1 MQRPRSS
8 RLRAARGQISWV
20 TVVLVLALGGGGY
33 LGFVWIPVYIYKF
46 QAQQVVR
53 DYMNQAV
60 KNRDDRSL
68 ADKMVQKLRGLG
80 IVELPD
86 EDGTRKKVPAVDVAM
101 EDVTWERDAQSSPP
115 MLHVVVEYTARV
127 EYPWLDRQDE
137 KVVTIDLTED
147 ISIPDWGPAR

>member
-1 MQRPRSS
+1 M
-8 RLRAARGQISWV
+8 
-20 TVVLVLALGGGGY
+20 LALGGGGY

-80 IVELPD
+80 TVELPD
-86 EDGTRKKVPAVDVAM
+86 ENGTRSRRPAVDVAM
-101 EDVTWERDAQSSPP
+101 EDVTWERDAQASPP

-137 KVVTIDLTED
+137 KVLTIDLTED